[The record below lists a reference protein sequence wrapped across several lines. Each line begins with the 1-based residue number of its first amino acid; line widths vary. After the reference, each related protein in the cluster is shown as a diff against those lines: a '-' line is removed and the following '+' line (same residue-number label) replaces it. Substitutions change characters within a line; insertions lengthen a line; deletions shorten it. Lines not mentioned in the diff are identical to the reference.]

1 MFLNS
6 EFEINNLNSNSGESN
21 KSVFN
26 DKNSNKQ
33 FCSNC
38 SSWNNIEKINGGSL
52 DLDNILASNE
62 TDMPTS
68 LESSIISTNS
78 LVISTNTNS
87 LAPDPKCIS
96 LVSREMTRLCCI
108 LNEIYRYNSEWNITE
123 EYYRWH
129 WFYLLK
135 CKSVEQ
141 FSPYQVIFSPYEA
154 GSNDMSIIETIS
166 KDLIAFYNLSNNGT
180 LNSTTSNF
188 KKSDLVTPIFAEN
201 TLSDTTP
208 VAQITQKRAGY
219 RKKSESV
226 APDAYN
232 TKSITQEIRALS
244 ENLSLKN
251 SSNNNIE
258 KPFVNNSTSPKVNNR
273 GGRKSATKESAAR
286 ILQMCLA
293 EGGDNDEE
301 LLISDS
307 NILNNDIVTSEDIR
321 DSNDEQCSLAENSG
335 FIKEEKTKLQS
346 ESKSSEIINLSLSAI
361 ESDLEDI
368 EQSSTFENG
377 TSLQAGS
384 SNQEHAA
391 SIALGKLF
399 SYKLVAKLRRKIP
412 RYLYVKWARE
422 RTRVGGS
429 FVVSRGRGYDFRFPP
444 RDLTISAF
452 QAAFKGAVRK
462 RIELYG
468 PITFPPQALPL
479 CDEDFVLDEFQV
491 AELEL
496 IVAGQFPNFNIHEAN
511 TPSKRQCIQSDQG
524 DEQQPSDIVSRQT
537 LDMESPLT
545 YGNQTFVH
553 NKINSG
559 FDNSL
564 DMINYRD
571 EGEVSQ
577 HPQLINYYTE
587 GSDLIDEIDEEI
599 IEDEETTVKK
609 VCNINLHEKCKDDQL
624 IGKQYIYS
632 HYDT

>member
-6 EFEINNLNSNSGESN
+6 EFEINNLNSNSGKSK

-26 DKNSNKQ
+26 KKNSNKQ

-38 SSWNNIEKINGGSL
+38 SSWNNIEKINGDNL
-52 DLDNILASNE
+52 DLDNILVSNE
-62 TDMPTS
+62 TDIPTS
-68 LESSIISTNS
+68 LESSITCTDS
-78 LVISTNTNS
+78 LVISTNANS

-96 LVSREMTRLCCI
+96 LVSKEMTRLCCI

-141 FSPYQVIFSPYEA
+141 FSPYQVIFSPYKA
-154 GSNDMSIIETIS
+154 GSNDISIIESIS

-180 LNSTTSNF
+180 LNSTTSNS

-201 TLSDTTP
+201 TLTDTTP

-251 SSNNNIE
+251 STNNNTE
-258 KPFVNNSTSPKVNNR
+258 KPFVNNSTSPKINNK

-293 EGGDNDEE
+293 EGGENDEE
-301 LLISDS
+301 LLISD
-307 NILNNDIVTSEDIR
+307 NTLNNDIITSEDIR
-321 DSNDEQCSLAENSG
+321 DSSNEQCSLVEDSR
-335 FIKEEKTKLQS
+335 FIKEEKAKLQS
-346 ESKSSEIINLSLSAI
+346 ESKSSEIVNLSLGVI

-368 EQSSTFENG
+368 EQNSTFENG
-377 TSLQAGS
+377 TSLQTGS
-384 SNQEHAA
+384 SNQEHTA

-491 AELEL
+491 TELES
-496 IVAGQFPNFNIHEAN
+496 IVAEQFPNFNIHEAN

-524 DEQQPSDIVSRQT
+524 DEQQPSDLSRQV

-545 YGNQTFVH
+545 YDNQTFVH
-553 NKINSG
+553 NEINSG
-559 FDNSL
+559 FDNSS

-571 EGEVSQ
+571 EGEISQ
-577 HPQLINYYTE
+577 HSQLINYYTE
-587 GSDLIDEIDEEI
+587 GSDLIGETDEDI
-599 IEDEETTVKK
+599 IEGEETVK
-609 VCNINLHEKCKDDQL
+609 VCNINLREKCKDNQL